1 MDSVTVSTQ
10 IQKNTA
16 EYRKAEMIRQ
26 RLIRFTKNAIS
37 MSMPEFVICDEV
49 TESPHF
55 LISPPHKTLI

>member
-1 MDSVTVSTQ
+1 
-10 IQKNTA
+10 
-16 EYRKAEMIRQ
+16 MIRQ

-55 LISPPHKTLI
+55 LILKPHKTLI